1 MASARPRVDTVPM
14 SPTLSLRHKIAQRLD
29 VLLLRELGQGIDP
42 LRMLAQPLYARDVLL
57 VCDALRGSD
66 LAMLAQQFR
75 DATEQDELAAS
86 QPGALWPDSS
96 SGPPSRWPASW
107 LGALRRQRQR
117 PTR

>member
-1 MASARPRVDTVPM
+1 MAIAMPQVDTVPM

-29 VLLLRELGQGIDP
+29 VLLLRELGLGIDP

-75 DATEQDELAAS
+75 DATDQEVEAAS
-86 QPGALWPDSS
+86 QPGALWPDST
-96 SGPPSRWPASW
+96 SGPPSRWPASNND
-107 LGALRRQRQR
+107 RKM
-117 PTR
+117 